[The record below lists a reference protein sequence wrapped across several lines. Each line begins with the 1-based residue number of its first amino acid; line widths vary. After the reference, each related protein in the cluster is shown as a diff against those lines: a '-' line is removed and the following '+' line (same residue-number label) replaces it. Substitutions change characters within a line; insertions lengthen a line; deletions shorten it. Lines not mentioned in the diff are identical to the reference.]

1 MQPWRRFNTYI
12 CDAMAVAADRV
23 SRSSGMK
30 AYADTRRRMWNSYI
44 HAHIY
49 IHTYK
54 RQREMYT
61 IICIYIHTYI
71 NYINIVI
78 WYMNTCGTSFCLMG
92 RCLCDR
98 AAMLWPLRILN
109 TAPWAAWT
117 QSPKQNP
124 KTQTTSPLASYIPLF
139 DNHALDLAD
148 GDCQT
153 VGCC

>member
-1 MQPWRRFNTYI
+1 MAALQHVHLWCHGCSGGQSFTEQWNESLRWHTATDVEQLHTRTY
-12 CDAMAVAADRV
+12 
-23 SRSSGMK
+23 
-30 AYADTRRRMWNSYI
+30 
-44 HAHIY
+44 IY